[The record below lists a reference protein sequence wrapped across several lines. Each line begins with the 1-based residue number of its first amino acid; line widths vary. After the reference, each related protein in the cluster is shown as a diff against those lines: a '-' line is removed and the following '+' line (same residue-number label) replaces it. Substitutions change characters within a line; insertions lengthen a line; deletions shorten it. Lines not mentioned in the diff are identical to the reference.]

1 VRPESAQKP
10 ATESLR
16 RRHVEIVV
24 ADLASQSVEK
34 IARLVAGY
42 DTIISAV
49 AASTLLDQLTL
60 VDKGR
65 IKKMVFL
72 CHSADWYVGLRMF

>member
-60 VDKGR
+60 VLEIRQRRRPPRAPPPTRNYARG
-65 IKKMVFL
+65 
-72 CHSADWYVGLRMF
+72 